1 MMLSL
6 FLSSSNGTDV
16 AVVVDRGITVPVV
29 GDVDSDVGVTVSL
42 TTGGAV
48 DTDVEALVSDCAF
61 EETNL
66 SGNVENEVVAGVTV
80 LEAFCTVVE
89 VVEAEDLEL
98 KSSVITINIDMQSMC
113 NHHTYYT
120 FMHVCLLTRLTI

>member
-61 EETNL
+61 EETHL
-66 SGNVENEVVAGVTV
+66 FGNVENEVGAGV

-98 KSSVITINIDMQSMC
+98 KSSVITINIDVQSMC

-120 FMHVCLLTRLTI
+120 FMHVCLGLPYKIFD